1 MNYRMQTAGEC
12 ATTSSVN
19 NFIETF
25 YIHLYVKCSIICV
38 DIEQIFIHLLFL
50 LSPLEMVR
58 YGQIFLRLYFKQR
71 LEVEVISSRPNMWA
85 KP

>member
-12 ATTSSVN
+12 ATTSSGN

-50 LSPLEMVR
+50 LSPLEMVG
-58 YGQIFLRLYFKQR
+58 YGKKIEVIFKQS